1 MAFRL
6 TLLVFAFFISH
17 FAFCI
22 SAGAA
27 PAEAALDRIAGGVDR
42 FVLDNGL
49 IALAREDAGAPVVSI
64 QIWVG
69 AGAVHEQEFLGGG
82 LSHLIEHMIFKGTP
96 TRKPGEISRSIN
108 DLGGAINAYTSLDRT
123 VFLVDIPAAHWQTG
137 LAVLADAVL
146 NASFPEDEW
155 RREKDVVRREMAMGK
170 DNPERE
176 VSELLFQTAY
186 RAHPYRVPVIG
197 YEDIFKT
204 ITRADLLSFFRRH
217 YMPNNMIVSIVGD
230 IRIADA
236 RAEVQKQF
244 EGYPRRAYPPV
255 VLPAEPEQIGP
266 RTARQT
272 GAWSVARLE
281 WAWHT
286 VPLSH
291 PDAPTLDLLAAIV
304 GQGRSSRLTSAIRE
318 NQKLA
323 SQIEAWSFTPREAG
337 LFGIGA
343 VFDPTNEPALAAAL
357 EKEIQRYATEP
368 FSREEIEKAR
378 RQMLTGTL
386 SAFQTMHGQADQL
399 ASGEFY
405 AGTPFFFQVY
415 LRRLQD
421 VTPAALTAVARRYL
435 RPDNLTKAVLMPD
448 DGRQTTDDRPA
459 KTGSEAE
466 KQTSN
471 IQHRTSNIEGLKS
484 DAGLTPAALTAVARR
499 YLRPDNLTKAVLMP
513 DDGRQTTDD
522 RPAKTGSEAEKQ
534 TSNIQHRT
542 SNIEG
547 LKSDA
552 GLNTECRQP
561 ARNVAHSVAGGSA
574 ISNSI
579 NAKDR
584 KSAISNPQSAI
595 LSGGLVLL
603 TRADRKLPFVDIQVA
618 CGGGLLFEN
627 ESDNGISALMA
638 ELMTRGA
645 KRRSAQEIAGLVES
659 RGGSFTAFAGQNSFG
674 LRARCLKEDAGTFME
689 LLADCLLN
697 PSFAPDEIEKQK
709 TIQLAAIARQRESPM
724 FLAQEALRQALFPG
738 HPYRFSPEGTS
749 ASVQALTRQALR
761 NYHAKTVVSGNAVLA
776 IFGDIAAD
784 DARALAERFLGRF
797 PTGAR
802 PALEHKTSRPILP
815 QQVARAVPKEQTIIL
830 IGFPGIDLKDPRR
843 DALDILKEAM
853 NGLSSDLM
861 TRIRDEQGLV
871 YYTGVLQRPG
881 LEPGFLALYAGTH
894 TGAVERVQGLMQAEI
909 RRVATEGLRV
919 EEFERARAQLIAARQ
934 QSLQLNE
941 EIALESALNEL
952 YGLGYG
958 YGFALEQRLRA
969 VTPEDVR
976 KAAAELLVTNKC
988 VTVVVTPPS
997 NEK

>member
-421 VTPAALTAVARRYL
+421 V
-435 RPDNLTKAVLMPD
+435 
-448 DGRQTTDDRPA
+448 
-459 KTGSEAE
+459 
-466 KQTSN
+466 
-471 IQHRTSNIEGLKS
+471 
-484 DAGLTPAALTAVARR
+484 TPAALTAVARR